1 MSKNV
6 LKMSKKCLSVLVL
19 SEKCQKNVPL
29 QLAGKGLR
37 RKMSKKCPTH
47 MVFSKKCQ
55 KNVPRH
61 GERQAARRRET
72 RGRILTVSVTKNWCS
87 FDTEKFS
94 PMPPCGRE
102 PPVPWARPELAKVVG
117 PVFGCGSLL
126 YAFLVLGVLIYTTKK
141 VMYIYIYMGSIQF
154 GNDWYSAS
162 IRLVYS

>member
-1 MSKNV
+1 MSECFGT
-6 LKMSKKCLSVLVL
+6 L
-19 SEKCQKNVPL
+19 
-29 QLAGKGLR
+29 
-37 RKMSKKCPTH
+37 RKMSKKCPTAISRERSPQKNVKKMSH
-47 MVFSKKCQ
+47 PYGVLKKCQ
-55 KNVPRH
+55 TNVPRH

-94 PMPPCGRE
+94 PMQPCERE

-141 VMYIYIYMGSIQF
+141 VMYIYMGSIQF
-154 GNDWYSAS
+154 GNDWYSAG
-162 IRLVYS
+162 IRLVYT

>member
-1 MSKNV
+1 MSECFGT
-6 LKMSKKCLSVLVL
+6 LRKMS
-19 SEKCQKNVPL
+19 KNVPL
-29 QLAGKGLR
+29 QLAGKCLR

-47 MVFSKKCQ
+47 IVFSKQCQ

-141 VMYIYIYMGSIQF
+141 SI
-154 GNDWYSAS
+154 
-162 IRLVYS
+162 